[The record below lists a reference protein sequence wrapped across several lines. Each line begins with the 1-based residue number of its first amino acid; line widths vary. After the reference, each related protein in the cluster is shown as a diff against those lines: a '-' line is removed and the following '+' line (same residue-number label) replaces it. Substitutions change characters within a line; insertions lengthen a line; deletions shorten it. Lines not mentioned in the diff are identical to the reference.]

1 MCHTLSHTEAFTHR
15 HFYTQTL
22 LHADAFTHTHTL
34 SHTEAFT
41 HRRFYTQALLP
52 TEAFTHTHTRQ
63 ERIFEKIRQELS
75 PVTCNREEIKSFYF
89 RLFIGVLGL
98 APCHVSI
105 NHRSH

>member
-1 MCHTLSHTEAFTHR
+1 MCHTLSHAEAFTHR
-15 HFYTQTL
+15 LLYTQTL
-22 LHADAFTHTHTL
+22 LHADAFTHTL

-75 PVTCNREEIKSFYF
+75 PVTCKP
-89 RLFIGVLGL
+89 
-98 APCHVSI
+98 A
-105 NHRSH
+105 